1 LSRIVVVSNDRIGIK
16 MAGPAI
22 RYYHFAHELAK
33 RFDVT
38 LVVPTAPDTEIDFA
52 DVVVAPQL
60 SYRRFKQLVR
70 RSDALVAQQLS
81 APAMRALAGGETKI
95 IYDLYDPL
103 LIETLPLFAARDG
116 RKRQKDWIH
125 EHVMLHQLLAL
136 STGDAFL
143 CASDRQRDLW
153 LGLLTALG
161 RVNIESYTA
170 DPTLRRLIDVVPF
183 GLDPAPPRATRSVL
197 KGVVPGIR
205 ETDKVLLWGGGIWDW
220 FDPLTVIRAVAQIA
234 ETRDDVKLF
243 FLGRAHPNPT
253 TPSMSMPVR
262 ALELAEELGVEG
274 SAVFFND
281 SWVDYDDRVNY
292 LLEADVGVSSH
303 FESAETR
310 FAFRTRLLDYFWAG
324 LPTLTTEG
332 DVLAELV
339 EQRGLG
345 RSLPPNDVSAWV
357 EAIEWAVD
365 DGSVRQTTAEN
376 LASVQEELAWPRLAA
391 RVADI
396 AEAPRVGRAVRPR
409 ASREL
414 WTLLDGG
421 ALAARGVIRNGYD
434 VLRPFQRPS
443 VP

>member
-1 LSRIVVVSNDRIGIK
+1 VSRIVVVSNDRIGTK

-22 RYYHFAHELAK
+22 RYYNFARELAE

-38 LVVPTAPDTEIDFA
+38 LIVPTEPDAKIDFA
-52 DVVVAPQL
+52 DVLVSPQL

-81 APAMRALAGGETKI
+81 ARAMRVLAGGDTRI

-103 LIETLPLFAARDG
+103 LIETLPLFAG
-116 RKRQKDWIH
+116 RRRRRQRNWMH
-125 EHVMLHQLLAL
+125 QHVMLHQLLAL

-143 CASDRQRDLW
+143 CASERQRDLW

-161 RVNIESYTA
+161 RVNIDAYTA
-170 DPTLRRLIDVVPF
+170 DPTLRSLIDVVPF
-183 GLDPAPPRATRSVL
+183 GLESEPPQPTRPVL

-205 ETDKVLLWGGGIWDW
+205 ETDTVLLWGGGIWDW
-220 FDPLTVIRAVAQIA
+220 FDPLTVIQAVAQIA

-243 FLGRAHPNPT
+243 FLGRTHPNPSL
-253 TPSMSMPVR
+253 PSMSMPVR
-262 ALELAEELGVEG
+262 AQELAQELGVEG
-274 SAVFFND
+274 STVFFND
-281 SWVDYDDRVNY
+281 AWVDYDDRANY
-292 LLEADVGVSSH
+292 LLEADIGVSAH
-303 FESAETR
+303 FDSAETR

-332 DVLAELV
+332 DVLSELV
-339 EQRGLG
+339 VQRGIG
-345 RSLPPNDVSAWV
+345 RALPPGDVSAWV
-357 EAIEWAVD
+357 DAIESVVD
-365 DGSVRQTTAEN
+365 DSSVGQTTAEN
-376 LASVQEELAWPRLAA
+376 LVSVREELAWPRLAA

-396 AEAPRVGRAVRPR
+396 AEAPRVGRAVRR
-409 ASREL
+409 RTGREL

-434 VLRPFQRPS
+434 VLRPFQRPP